1 MKKAN
6 IKYKQIK
13 ISNSVLLIVQDSTN
27 LRFITIL
34 ELD

>member
-13 ISNSVLLIVQDSTN
+13 ISNSVLLIVQDSVKVGK
-27 LRFITIL
+27 IKP
-34 ELD
+34 